1 MQIDTM
7 DTTSLAGLEAELE
20 NHYASL
26 CAEGLDLDLTRGKP
40 AGDQLALSAALDGAL
55 GGDYRT
61 EDGADT
67 RGYGGSDG
75 IAEARR
81 LGAEWLGLAPDE
93 VLAGGNS
100 SLTLMYLFLLGTH
113 RFGLDGPASAWADDA
128 AGARFLCPVPGYDR
142 HFSICEDLG
151 IEMIPVPM
159 TGEGP
164 DMDRVEALVAGD
176 PGIRG
181 MWCVPRFSNPTGETY
196 SADTVR
202 RIAALGRIAA
212 PGFRVM
218 WDNAYAVHGFAGDG
232 EGDGE
237 RDTPAN
243 ATARSGI
250 HQPHPD
256 SGDAPANV
264 TVRPGTHHPDSGD
277 VPADIMDRPGIHRPD
292 PGGALP
298 NVMALCRAA
307 GAEDSVVQF
316 ASTSKATF
324 AGAGLAFF
332 GGSRRNVDW
341 FRARL
346 SVMTIGPDKVNQLR
360 HLKLLPDMDAV
371 RAHMRRH
378 AGLLRP
384 KFDCVRRRL
393 EEGLGNLG
401 IGRWTDP
408 AGGYFVSFWTRS
420 GLAKETVRLAA
431 EAGVRLTPA
440 GAAFPYGEDPEDSH
454 IRLAPSFPPLAEVD
468 RAMEVFVTC
477 VKLAT
482 VRSAR
487 RTWGE

>member
-1 MQIDTM
+1 M
-7 DTTSLAGLEAELE
+7 
-20 NHYASL
+20 
-26 CAEGLDLDLTRGKP
+26 
-40 AGDQLALSAALDGAL
+40 
-55 GGDYRT
+55 
-61 EDGADT
+61 
-67 RGYGGSDG
+67 
-75 IAEARR
+75 
-81 LGAEWLGLAPDE
+81 
-93 VLAGGNS
+93 
-100 SLTLMYLFLLGTH
+100 
-113 RFGLDGPASAWADDA
+113 
-128 AGARFLCPVPGYDR
+128 
-142 HFSICEDLG
+142 
-151 IEMIPVPM
+151 
-159 TGEGP
+159 
-164 DMDRVEALVAGD
+164 
-176 PGIRG
+176 
-181 MWCVPRFSNPTGETY
+181 
-196 SADTVR
+196 
-202 RIAALGRIAA
+202 
-212 PGFRVM
+212 
-218 WDNAYAVHGFAGDG
+218 HGFAGDG
-232 EGDGE
+232 DGDGE

-408 AGGYFVSFWTRS
+408 AGGYFVSFWTGRGS
-420 GLAKETVRLAA
+420 RRRRCASPPK
-431 EAGVRLTPA
+431 PA
-440 GAAFPYGEDPEDSH
+440 CG
-454 IRLAPSFPPLAEVD
+454 
-468 RAMEVFVTC
+468 
-477 VKLAT
+477 
-482 VRSAR
+482 
-487 RTWGE
+487 

>member
-1 MQIDTM
+1 MQLDTM
-7 DTTSLAGLEAELE
+7 DTASLAGLEAEIE
-20 NHYASL
+20 RHYASL

-40 AGDQLALSAALDGAL
+40 AGDQLDLSAALDGAL

-61 EDGADT
+61 EEGADT

-81 LGAEWLGLAPDE
+81 LGAEWLGLAPEE

-100 SLTLMYLFLLGTH
+100 SLTLMYLFLLGAH
-113 RFGLDGPASAWADDA
+113 RFGLDGPGSAWADA
-128 AGARFLCPVPGYDR
+128 AGGARFICPVPGYDR
-142 HFSICEDLG
+142 HFGICEDLG

-164 DMDRVEALVAGD
+164 DMDRVEALVSGD

-196 SADTVR
+196 SAGPVR
-202 RIAALGRIAA
+202 RIAALGRAAA

-218 WDNAYAVHGFAGDG
+218 WDNAYAVHGLAVEGG
-232 EGDGE
+232 E
-237 RDTPAN
+237 DTRGSAM
-243 ATARSGI
+243 ARSGTRPCDPGS
-250 HQPHPD
+250 Q
-256 SGDAPANV
+256 DAPADV
-264 TVRPGTHHPDSGD
+264 MVRPGTHP
-277 VPADIMDRPGIHRPD
+277 PGPED
-292 PGGALP
+292 ALP

-307 GAEDSVVQF
+307 GTEDSVVQF
-316 ASTSKATF
+316 ASTSKVTF

-378 AGLLRP
+378 ATLLRP

-393 EEGLGNLG
+393 EAGLGNLG
-401 IGRWTDP
+401 IGQWTDP
-408 AGGYFVSFWTRS
+408 AGGYFVSFRTRP

-440 GAAFPYGEDPEDSH
+440 GAAFPYGKDPEDSH

-482 VRSAR
+482 VRDAR
-487 RTWGE
+487 RARGEWE

>member
-1 MQIDTM
+1 M
-7 DTTSLAGLEAELE
+7 DTASLAGLEAEIE
-20 NHYASL
+20 RHYASL

-40 AGDQLALSAALDGAL
+40 AGDQLDLSAALDGAL

-61 EDGADT
+61 EEGADT

-81 LGAEWLGLAPDE
+81 LGAEWLGLAPEE

-100 SLTLMYLFLLGTH
+100 SLTLMYLFLLGAH
-113 RFGLDGPASAWADDA
+113 RFGLDGPGSAWADA
-128 AGARFLCPVPGYDR
+128 AGGARFICPVPGYDR
-142 HFSICEDLG
+142 HFGICEDLG
-151 IEMIPVPM
+151 IEMIPVPI

-164 DMDRVEALVAGD
+164 DMDRVEALVSGD

-196 SADTVR
+196 SAGTVR
-202 RIAALGRIAA
+202 RIAALGRAAA

-218 WDNAYAVHGFAGDG
+218 WDNAYAVHGLAVEG
-232 EGDGE
+232 EEDA
-237 RDTPAN
+237 PAEVM
-243 ATARSGI
+243 ARSGTRPCDPGS
-250 HQPHPD
+250 Q
-256 SGDAPANV
+256 DAPADV
-264 TVRPGTHHPDSGD
+264 TVRPGTHP
-277 VPADIMDRPGIHRPD
+277 PGPED
-292 PGGALP
+292 ALP

-307 GAEDSVVQF
+307 DAEDSVVQF
-316 ASTSKATF
+316 ASTSKVTF

-378 AGLLRP
+378 AALLRP

-393 EEGLGNLG
+393 EAGLGNLG

-408 AGGYFVSFWTRS
+408 AGGYFVSFRTRP

-440 GAAFPYGEDPEDSH
+440 GAAFPYGKDPEDSH
-454 IRLAPSFPPLAEVD
+454 IRLAPGFPPLAEVD

-482 VRSAR
+482 VRDAR
-487 RTWGE
+487 RARDREAVTGRHE

>member
-1 MQIDTM
+1 M
-7 DTTSLAGLEAELE
+7 DTASLAGLEAEIE
-20 NHYASL
+20 QHYASL

-40 AGDQLALSAALDGAL
+40 AGDQLDLSAVLDGAL

-61 EDGADT
+61 EEGADT

-75 IAEARR
+75 IAGARR
-81 LGAEWLGLAPDE
+81 LGAEWLGLAPEE

-100 SLTLMYLFLLGTH
+100 SLTLMYLFLLGAH
-113 RFGLDGPASAWADDA
+113 RFGLDGPGSAWADA
-128 AGARFLCPVPGYDR
+128 AGGARFLCPVPGYDR
-142 HFSICEDLG
+142 HFGICEDLG
-151 IEMIPVPM
+151 IGMIPVPM

-196 SADTVR
+196 SAGTVR

-218 WDNAYAVHGFAGDG
+218 WDNAYAVHGFAAEGG
-232 EGDGE
+232 EGA
-237 RDTPAN
+237 PAEVM
-243 ATARSGI
+243 ARSGTRRSD
-250 HQPHPD
+250 PD
-256 SGDAPANV
+256 PEDAP
-264 TVRPGTHHPDSGD
+264 
-277 VPADIMDRPGIHRPD
+277 
-292 PGGALP
+292 P
-298 NVMALCRAA
+298 NVMALNVMTLCRAA

-316 ASTSKATF
+316 ASTSKVTF

-360 HLKLLPDMDAV
+360 HLKLLPDVDAV

-378 AGLLRP
+378 AALLRP
-384 KFDCVRRRL
+384 KFDRVRRRL
-393 EEGLGNLG
+393 EAGLGNLG

-408 AGGYFVSFWTRS
+408 AGGYFVSFWTRP

-482 VRSAR
+482 VRNAR
-487 RTWGE
+487 RARGEWE